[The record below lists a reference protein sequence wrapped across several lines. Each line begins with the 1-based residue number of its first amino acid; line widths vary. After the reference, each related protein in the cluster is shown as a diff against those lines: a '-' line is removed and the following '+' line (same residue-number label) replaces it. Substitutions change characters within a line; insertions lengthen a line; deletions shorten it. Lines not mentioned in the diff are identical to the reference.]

1 MKYQFKY
8 IETDLYGKEN
18 GKTMVM
24 EFSAD
29 ALSDILENFEYFLRG
44 SGFLID
50 GTIDII
56 GEESYEGDEYSINL
70 TNEEET
76 AHSKYYYDYDRNRS
90 PEQMDLDFGEA
101 KSTLQVNTPTF
112 DLETMSPFIQT
123 ADDMFQDDLNG
134 R

>member
-8 IETDLYGKEN
+8 IETDLYGKET

-24 EFSAD
+24 DFSAD
-29 ALSDILENFEYFLRG
+29 VLSDILENFQYFLRG

-50 GTIDII
+50 GTIDVIE
-56 GEESYEGDEYSINL
+56 EESCEGDEYSINL
-70 TNEEET
+70 KNEEET

-90 PEQMDLDFGEA
+90 PEQMDLDFGEVQT
-101 KSTLQVNTPTF
+101 TLSVNPHNF
-112 DLETMSPFIQT
+112 NLETMSPFIRT
-123 ADDMFQDDLNG
+123 SDDMFQDDLNG